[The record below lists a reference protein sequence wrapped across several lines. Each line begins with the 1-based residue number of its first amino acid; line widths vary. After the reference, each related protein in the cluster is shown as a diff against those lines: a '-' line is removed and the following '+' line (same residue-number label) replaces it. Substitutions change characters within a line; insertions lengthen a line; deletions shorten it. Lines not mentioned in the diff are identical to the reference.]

1 MEHAVDL
8 GSRSGDEKPIIFDIV
23 ACDSTKQLLKPVL
36 RDGINV
42 FNSHTVLLLFLASGL
57 VCGAM
62 VSEIERLY
70 WAL

>member
-36 RDGINV
+36 RDGIDV
-42 FNSHTVLLLFLASGL
+42 SDLYIIIITIFASGL
-57 VCGAM
+57 VRGAM
-62 VSEIERLY
+62 VSEIEKLY